1 MCGRYTSTSQLADLA
16 EVFEVAEI
24 RTEPLPPRYNV
35 APTLDVYA
43 VAVRGRQDVEKGP
56 RRALGTFRW
65 GLVPSWAKDPSA
77 GSRMINARAE
87 TVASKPAYRSALARR
102 RCLIPADAFYE
113 WQRRPEGGKL
123 PYAIRRRDGRPMAFA
138 GLWEVWRDPSGAPA
152 EPPLPPRP
160 PLLRTC
166 AIVTTAANELMAPI
180 HERIPVVLDPRDWTA
195 WLDPGVGPAG
205 ALELLRSPPSEWFEA
220 YPVGSLVNNVRND
233 GPELLDPL
241 PPAPVRS

>member
-24 RTEPLPPRYNV
+24 RTEPLPARYNV

-43 VAVRGRQDVEKGP
+43 VAVRGRHDAEKGP
-56 RRALGTFRW
+56 HRALGTFRW
-65 GLVPSWAKDPSA
+65 GLVPSWAKDPSV

-87 TVASKPAYRSALARR
+87 SVASKPAFRSALARR

-123 PYAIRRRDGRPMAFA
+123 AYAIRRRDGRPMAFA
-138 GLWEVWRDPSGAPA
+138 GLWEVWRDPSRQRA
-152 EPPLPPRP
+152 EP

-180 HERIPVVLDPRDWTA
+180 HERIPVVLDPRDWND

-205 ALELLRSPPSEWFEA
+205 ALGLLRSPPSEWFEA
-220 YPVGSLVNNVRND
+220 YPVSSLVNNVRND